1 VDPGPTACTGARAAK
16 RAVRVC
22 ALGRSS
28 HYATR
33 RSRSIAIAMAT
44 LWTGRDMPPLVLQW
58 FCSTWVRMVDVVA
71 SASSTHARAPCLGQ
85 AVPHAR
91 LQHACWVR
99 SPHSSRGVMCCRG
112 PRTREARLPVQTCA
126 GRSVVVVEQAQ
137 RGAGQAVH
145 GRRAGRPPCP
155 AVPMEVGAP
164 APQDGD
170 AAGVWTMSRRPRT
183 ETSPWSVALWSPL
196 CPNRA
201 VTHSVDERSMRGACP
216 GFRTGTKLVFCARV
230 CAIL

>member
-1 VDPGPTACTGARAAK
+1 MDNMSREGTGGAETGLTNGPACKAFAGVSISKDCRYCERTNARLIFVAVDLGPTACTGARAAK

-33 RSRSIAIAMAT
+33 RSRSRAIAMAT

-58 FCSTWVRMVDVVA
+58 FCSTCVRMVDVVA

-112 PRTREARLPVQTCA
+112 PRT
-126 GRSVVVVEQAQ
+126 G
-137 RGAGQAVH
+137 
-145 GRRAGRPPCP
+145 
-155 AVPMEVGAP
+155 
-164 APQDGD
+164 
-170 AAGVWTMSRRPRT
+170 
-183 ETSPWSVALWSPL
+183 
-196 CPNRA
+196 
-201 VTHSVDERSMRGACP
+201 
-216 GFRTGTKLVFCARV
+216 
-230 CAIL
+230 